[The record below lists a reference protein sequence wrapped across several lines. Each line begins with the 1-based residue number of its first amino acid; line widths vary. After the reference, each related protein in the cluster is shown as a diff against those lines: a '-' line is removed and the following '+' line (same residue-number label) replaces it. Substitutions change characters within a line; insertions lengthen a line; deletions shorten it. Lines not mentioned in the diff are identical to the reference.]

1 MNTKFAALLVSASVA
16 VVLFVSTADAKCVTR
31 HGKGWAWTEDMAKFQ
46 AWEIVSQLHGNWPL
60 PETSFRKERYLA
72 AKRTAA
78 ATPASQPLRSASRA
92 GR

>member
-16 VVLFVSTADAKCVTR
+16 VVLFVSAADAKCVTR

-60 PETSFRKERYLA
+60 PETSFRKERYSCKKDGSGYTCLSTIEVC
-72 AKRTAA
+72 K
-78 ATPASQPLRSASRA
+78 
-92 GR
+92 